1 MPRLLENGVGSS
13 LVNFTRDTFIDAG
26 GFTFPFRPTSETR
39 SAFISLA
46 LSSAWNFLHGE
57 LLVKTGQA
65 LRKSFAN
72 EMIHTNN
79 LR

>member
-46 LSSAWNFLHGE
+46 LSSA
-57 LLVKTGQA
+57 
-65 LRKSFAN
+65 
-72 EMIHTNN
+72 
-79 LR
+79 